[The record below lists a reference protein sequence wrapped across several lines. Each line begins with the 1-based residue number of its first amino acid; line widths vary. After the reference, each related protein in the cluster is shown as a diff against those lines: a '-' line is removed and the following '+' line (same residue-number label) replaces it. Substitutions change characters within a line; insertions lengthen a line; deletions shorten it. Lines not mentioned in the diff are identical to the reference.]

1 MKVMVSIYE
10 FGADTLEKTMML
22 EKIEGKRRRGQQRV
36 RWLGGITDSVNT
48 SLRILLETVKDPET
62 WHAAVHGIAKSQ
74 T

>member
-22 EKIEGKRRRGQQRV
+22 EKIEGKRRRGRQRV

-48 SLRILLETVKDPET
+48 SLSILLETVKDPET
-62 WHAAVHGIAKSQ
+62 WHAVVHGITKSQ